1 MLLVMQTIVI
11 IGMFKVVPESKFK
24 PIDDP
29 LIWSFTCCTLICNE
43 SIKTGSNS
51 QFIGW
56 ELNLECYL
64 DPVPNSKPKPKP
76 NPNQNG
82 GKYYSL
88 KYYSYERII
97 TYPTVVSS
105 YILMPIVFCGT
116 TRTLST
122 LCLSPYV
129 TETFFA
135 CHSVPWHKGI
145 HPLNYALSKT
155 QLAPWSCQ
163 KEIHFWSR
171 NG

>member
-1 MLLVMQTIVI
+1 MLNATDYNLSTMLLVMQTIVI
-11 IGMFKVVPESKFK
+11 IGMFKVIPESKFK

-29 LIWSFTCCTLICNE
+29 LVWSFTCCTLICNE

-76 NPNQNG
+76 NPKQNG

-122 LCLSPYV
+122 LCPPMSLKHSSHV
-129 TETFFA
+129 TPFHGT
-135 CHSVPWHKGI
+135 
-145 HPLNYALSKT
+145 
-155 QLAPWSCQ
+155 
-163 KEIHFWSR
+163 KESTL
-171 NG
+171 